1 MEGKYQKEVSSF
13 YFSFSFYVQAK
24 GSPVFRD
31 NKLQFGGES

>member
-13 YFSFSFYVQAK
+13 SSFSFSVQGK

-31 NKLQFGGES
+31 NTLQFGRES